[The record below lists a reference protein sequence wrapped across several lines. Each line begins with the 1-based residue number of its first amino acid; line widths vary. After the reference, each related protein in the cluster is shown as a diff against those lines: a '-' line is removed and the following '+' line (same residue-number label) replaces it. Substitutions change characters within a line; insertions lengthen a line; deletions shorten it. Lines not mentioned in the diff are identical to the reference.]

1 MLSQKARYALRA
13 LFVLAK
19 RPLGESMMI
28 ADIARA
34 ANVPRKFLEQ
44 ILLDLKKRG
53 LVHSHRGKFG
63 GYMLGRKPDEI
74 AFAEVI
80 RVIDGPLALTPCSS
94 QTAYRRCDDCVD
106 ETTCAIRK
114 AMLAVREATVDI
126 LEHSHIGETVQGLPP
141 ARPRTPRS
149 RISP

>member
-13 LFVLAK
+13 LFVLAR
-19 RPLGESMMI
+19 RPPGASVMI
-28 ADIARA
+28 AEIAKE

-63 GYMLGRKPDEI
+63 GYTLGRKPDEI

-94 QTAYRRCDDCVD
+94 QTAYRRCDDCFD

-114 AMLAVREATVDI
+114 AMLEVRAATADI
-126 LEHSHIGETVQGLPP
+126 LERSHIGDTVSGLPP
-141 ARPRTPRS
+141 AMPRRPRS
-149 RISP
+149 RVSS